1 MDERSLP
8 DVDDTVK
15 SRLALAT
22 STLPATSKTRE
33 IKRRIL
39 KNLYVVSFGFLF
51 TFTAF
56 GSLEK
61 LQSSLHSDE
70 RLGLTSLIV
79 IYTAFIVSCMFIP
92 SLLIDKLGPKHT
104 LMLSMSGYVTFTLA
118 NFYPRYWTLLP
129 TSAILGKMKDLRL
142 SHELSKKTFCTSKH
156 SSSYLHALFLLFCP
170 SSLGHHRGHYFL
182 DPGFTGGGP

>member
-79 IYTAFIVSCMFIP
+79 IYTAFIVSCMFLP

-129 TSAILGKMKDLRL
+129 TSAILGKRKDLF
-142 SHELSKKTFCTSKH
+142 SHKLSKKTFCTSKYA
-156 SSSYLHALFLLFCP
+156 S
-170 SSLGHHRGHYFL
+170 
-182 DPGFTGGGP
+182 